1 MPDSLHGPARERID
15 PVEFEKLRRGGAL
28 ITDGRRGRPRYFQ
41 GQFLTAQDLTRD
53 QSYFLAR
60 QADLGRATG
69 SGILRGLQVTA
80 GPNATTLRIESGH
93 GVTPAGELVL
103 LGDAITPDVAD
114 IPEIE
119 RLDAAFGLRRIPNE
133 PLRTRTGLFVVALRP
148 VEFTANPT
156 ASYPTSV
163 TGARGIEDGDIIE
176 AVAITLIP
184 YPVRG
189 AAEDASLVRARVARE
204 IFVEGVTR
212 GLPEQALPL
221 AMVALNHGT
230 IEWLDV
236 FLVRREIGLTH
247 EDVLGLGFSPRAL
260 REMQLLQYRNHL
272 REVLAVRSATGQ
284 GARFA
289 ATEHF
294 HALPPA
300 AELPSAAIDPVQL
313 TQSYFPPEV
322 DVRLSLIAED
332 ELPALIEE
340 SYLLP
345 PIDLTLSGE
354 DQEST
359 SVLALVAVPRAE
371 LRRLSVSLTPSELR
385 LTRAV
390 PTVLAQRRPLDI
402 LRSLPRLV
410 PPAPLPEP
418 VADSPWRQLLA
429 RASTIWY
436 VRQRN
441 LSYESSIVGVP
452 LRVHVDEWD
461 DERNMVDRLVEQGL
475 RNRFTHLKTRGTAE
489 GDAEMVFLLTSP
501 KFERSRTVMDGA
513 LRELD
518 EPERLDKSTV
528 LGVSERFAHPDLGL
542 GIQQLEQERPA
553 LAEATLSGA
562 LAKSLKVPEIDGI
575 ARRLDPA
582 GRALFAQQLE
592 AAAGTGR
599 EAPAAVAAVVE
610 TWSQPQPPGQ
620 PQ

>member
-1 MPDSLHGPARERID
+1 MANALHGPDRERID
-15 PVEFEKLRRGGAL
+15 PVEFETLRRGGAL
-28 ITDGRRGRPRYFQ
+28 ITDGRRHRPRYFQ
-41 GQFLTAQDLTRD
+41 GRFLTAQDLTRD

-69 SGILRGLQVTA
+69 TGILRGLHVTQ
-80 GPNATTLRIESGH
+80 GPGATTLRIDSGH

-103 LGDAITPDVAD
+103 LGEPITPDIAD

-156 ASYPTSV
+156 ASYPTSL
-163 TGARGIEDGDIIE
+163 TGPRGIEDGDIIE
-176 AVAITLIP
+176 AVAVTLIP
-184 YPVRG
+184 YPSRG
-189 AAEDASLVRARVARE
+189 GAEDADLVRARVARE

-230 IEWLDV
+230 LEWVDM

-272 REVLAVRSATGQ
+272 HETLAVRAATGQ
-284 GARFA
+284 GTRFA
-289 ATEHF
+289 AGEHF
-294 HALPPA
+294 LALPPA
-300 AELPSAAIDPVQL
+300 GEMPAAAIDPEQL
-313 TQSYFPPEV
+313 TQSFFPPEV

-332 ELPALIEE
+332 ELPALIEA

-345 PIDLTLSGE
+345 PIDLTLRGE

-359 SVLALVAVPRAE
+359 SVLALVPVPRPE
-371 LRRLSVSLTPSELR
+371 LRRLLLSLTTSVLR
-385 LTRAV
+385 LTRIV
-390 PTVLAQRRPLDI
+390 PTTLAQRRPLDV

-410 PPAPLPEP
+410 APPPLPEP

-429 RASTIWY
+429 RSPTLWY
-436 VRQRN
+436 VRERN
-441 LSYESSIVGVP
+441 LAHEQTIIGVP

-461 DERNMVDRLVEQGL
+461 DERNMVDRLVTQGL

-518 EPERLDKSTV
+518 EPERLDKITV
-528 LGVSERFAHPDLGL
+528 LGVGERFAHPDLGL
-542 GIQQLEQERPA
+542 GIQQLEQDRPA
-553 LAEATLSGA
+553 LAGTTQSGA
-562 LAKSLKVPEIDGI
+562 IARSLRVPEIDAL
-575 ARRLDPA
+575 ARRLDSTS
-582 GRALFAQQLE
+582 RALFAQELE
-592 AAAGTGR
+592 TAASSGR
-599 EAPAAVAAVVE
+599 DAPAAVAALVA
-610 TWSQPQPPGQ
+610 TWQGQ
-620 PQ
+620 TP